1 MLTPL
6 VGVMLLLL
14 LAVVAWLQYRW
25 VGQVSEAERDRMQ
38 AALRARAT
46 QFSEDFNREI
56 TRAYVWFQ
64 VDPTPGAADP
74 EGSLPVAWRRW
85 KSSAPRPALVR
96 GVYAVLH
103 QAGAGPI
110 LRRVNPETFALAS
123 VEWPAEFEGIQRG
136 IQESEL
142 INSVESRLTII
153 RHGVP
158 TVHADLPALVVPVPQ
173 MHFFAGRGEPRLPDA
188 DRSVAYTIVLLDRD
202 YLSREFLPS
211 LAARYFG
218 ADQGH
223 DYRVVVAE
231 RQDRS
236 RVIYRSDP
244 GASAQESG
252 TPDASADLLAIR
264 LEDIATFRLTAV
276 QPAPG
281 GVRPPE
287 SSRFAVS
294 IFQQRTKEGEMP
306 VRANLAPWTVALTH
320 RAGSLEAAVA
330 RVRRR
335 NLLVSSGVLALL
347 ATSMVLMTV
356 AAQRAQRLARQQVEF
371 VAGVS
376 HELRT
381 PLAVIRSAGE
391 NLADGVVDDPAQIRR
406 YGELVK
412 GEGERLTRM
421 VEQVL
426 AFAGA
431 QSAPRAAGVVD
442 IASVVEDV
450 LHASGPLFDAAG
462 VRVDVGIEPRLPAVT
477 GDAGALRRAVDNLVS
492 NALKYGGEG
501 RWIGV
506 RARAEPARDPRE
518 VQVIVADRGLG
529 IDPVDQTRVFQPF
542 FRAASATAAQIHG
555 TGLGLSLVKSIVE
568 NHGGRVTLESAPGRG
583 STFTLH
589 LPVAVEGRAPL
600 PAPDPEPAPYPSPRS
615 AS

>member
-1 MLTPL
+1 
-6 VGVMLLLL
+6 
-14 LAVVAWLQYRW
+14 
-25 VGQVSEAERDRMQ
+25 
-38 AALRARAT
+38 
-46 QFSEDFNREI
+46 
-56 TRAYVWFQ
+56 
-64 VDPTPGAADP
+64 
-74 EGSLPVAWRRW
+74 
-85 KSSAPRPALVR
+85 
-96 GVYAVLH
+96 
-103 QAGAGPI
+103 
-110 LRRVNPETFALAS
+110 
-123 VEWPAEFEGIQRG
+123 
-136 IQESEL
+136 
-142 INSVESRLTII
+142 
-153 RHGVP
+153 
-158 TVHADLPALVVPVPQ
+158 